1 MSDPIAALR
10 AAVLAAVEVVV
21 PGAELE
27 PTLER
32 PPKADFG
39 DYSTNAALLLAPLA
53 GEKPRDVA
61 ARLGAALEAELGDSL
76 RAVEVAGPGF
86 LNLFLADGWFESAA
100 VAVAE
105 AGDRWGSGVA
115 AGRERRT
122 QVEFVSANPTGPI
135 TVASARH
142 AAYGD
147 SLARILEFAGHPVE
161 REYYVNDAGGQI
173 RLFGASLAARMTGGE
188 IPEGGYQGEYVA
200 ALADRLAGEGLEPGD
215 TEALARRGIEL
226 MVESIG
232 TTLDRFRV
240 HFDRWFSE
248 RSLHESG
255 ALQEG
260 IDRVS
265 ASNLTYESAGALW
278 MRTSELGDDKDRV
291 VVRADGE
298 PTYFASDIAYHRDK
312 LERGFEVMINVL
324 GADHHGYIARLQ
336 AAVVALGGA
345 PDALEVEIMQL
356 VNLLEGG
363 ERARMSK
370 RRGEF
375 TTLDELVDDIGVDA
389 ARFFLVQ
396 RSHDTPIDIDLD
408 VARKRSNENPVFYVQ
423 YAHARI
429 CNIFRRAELPPAEP
443 DEGRPG
449 EGVPAADAAAEPDDG
464 SLHPSEKALLLRLLE
479 LPAQVE
485 RAELRREPHSLG
497 AWTREVAADFHAFY
511 RDCPVLT
518 APEEARGRRLELCAA
533 TRSVIATSLG
543 LLGVGA
549 PEEM

>member
-1 MSDPIAALR
+1 M
-10 AAVLAAVEVVV
+10 VV

-61 ARLGAALEAELGDSL
+61 VRLGAALEAELGDSL

-86 LNLFLADGWFESAA
+86 LNLFLAERWFGRAA
-100 VAVAE
+100 VAIAE
-105 AGDRWGSGVA
+105 AGERWGSGVA

-200 ALADRLAGEGLEPGD
+200 TLADRLAGEGLDSAD
-215 TEALARRGIEL
+215 TEALGAARDRADGR
-226 MVESIG
+226 VDPG
-232 TTLDRFRV
+232 DLDRFSVR
-240 HFDRWFSE
+240 FDSWFSE

-265 ASNLTYESAGALW
+265 RLEPHLRERRRAVDAHFRARRRQGPG
-278 MRTSELGDDKDRV
+278 RRPRRR
-291 VVRADGE
+291 RADLLRVG
-298 PTYFASDIAYHRDK
+298 HR
-312 LERGFEVMINVL
+312 LPPRQ
-324 GADHHGYIARLQ
+324 ARARL
-336 AAVVALGGA
+336 
-345 PDALEVEIMQL
+345 
-356 VNLLEGG
+356 
-363 ERARMSK
+363 RAR
-370 RRGEF
+370 
-375 TTLDELVDDIGVDA
+375 
-389 ARFFLVQ
+389 
-396 RSHDTPIDIDLD
+396 
-408 VARKRSNENPVFYVQ
+408 
-423 YAHARI
+423 
-429 CNIFRRAELPPAEP
+429 
-443 DEGRPG
+443 
-449 EGVPAADAAAEPDDG
+449 
-464 SLHPSEKALLLRLLE
+464 
-479 LPAQVE
+479 
-485 RAELRREPHSLG
+485 
-497 AWTREVAADFHAFY
+497 
-511 RDCPVLT
+511 
-518 APEEARGRRLELCAA
+518 
-533 TRSVIATSLG
+533 
-543 LLGVGA
+543 
-549 PEEM
+549 